1 MDAVSEGSDPS
12 SYYLALYGLISFLL
26 VMLIVMLLYVACSKK
41 YRLNWFEK
49 NLLESADTTEMRH
62 RYGTPSHGQCGQL
75 SLLGL
80 NVVYSQTW
88 LFASCC
94 MY

>member
-1 MDAVSEGSDPS
+1 MDVLSEESDPS

-49 NLLESADTTEMRH
+49 NLLEAAETTEMRNSF
-62 RYGTPSHGQCGQL
+62 REFV
-75 SLLGL
+75 SL
-80 NVVYSQTW
+80 NMT
-88 LFASCC
+88 
-94 MY
+94 

>member
-12 SYYLALYGLISFLL
+12 SYYLAMYGLISFLV

-49 NLLESADTTEMRH
+49 NLLETAETTEMRH
-62 RYGTPSHGQCGQL
+62 RYEMLQHEQIKRNLKRLWGIISSGIWRR
-75 SLLGL
+75 
-80 NVVYSQTW
+80 VVR
-88 LFASCC
+88 
-94 MY
+94 